1 MNAIQKFTNTICD
14 QDVTVSTMM
23 VGDTPWFCAKDVGA
37 ALGYANP
44 RQAILH
50 NVDEQDRAQLK
61 DLMGLPHS
69 PIPEYHEGAQVFIS
83 ESGLYSL
90 IMTSQK
96 PTAKAFQRWVTRDIL
111 PSIRKT
117 GQYTM
122 NAATEVT
129 KKREELEV
137 VEIEERIQSANE
149 RIESA
154 KRRCIEEDNSSKRRC
169 IEEDKSSKRRCIEEG
184 MLSLQRLGLPIDDRD
199 KMRAKDCI
207 NEITFGQLQNA
218 SNDNEICIRS
228 FLSERGICNATMDAK
243 LGKAAKQL
251 YVKENPD
258 YTFQKKQIYVNGQM
272 IPANVWRESMRPYLE
287 RALAGIMA
295 T

>member
-1 MNAIQKFTNTICD
+1 
-14 QDVTVSTMM
+14 
-23 VGDTPWFCAKDVGA
+23 
-37 ALGYANP
+37 
-44 RQAILH
+44 
-50 NVDEQDRAQLK
+50 
-61 DLMGLPHS
+61 
-69 PIPEYHEGAQVFIS
+69 
-83 ESGLYSL
+83 
-90 IMTSQK
+90 
-96 PTAKAFQRWVTRDIL
+96 
-111 PSIRKT
+111 
-117 GQYTM
+117 M

-129 KKREELEV
+129 KKRKELEV
-137 VEIEERIQSANE
+137 VEIEERI
-149 RIESA
+149 RSA

-184 MLSLQRLGLPIDDRD
+184 ILSLQRLEIPIDDRD

-207 NEITFGQLQNA
+207 NEITFGQLQDA

-228 FLSERGICNATMDAK
+228 FLSERGIRNATMDAK

-272 IPANVWRESMRPYLE
+272 IAANVWRESMQPYLE

-295 T
+295 S